1 MKQIEV
7 RIMGQGYLLSC
18 PDNGEANLLDAVGR
32 VDAAM
37 CRIRDAGKVKALDRI
52 AVLAS
57 LNLAF
62 ELSEAQTRCEREL
75 TQAVARHQLELDQVK
90 LALAQAKHN
99 LAEATASLAALA
111 HAPAPI
117 QATEPVDQL
126 TAETEASLTGL
137 MQRMDAALASPP
149 VPHQAEAPADTLVD
163 NPADTPVEAPA
174 HMPVDTPAD
183 IPAETPLESAVETA
197 DTELQP
203 EAVVS

>member
-18 PDNGEANLLDAVGR
+18 PDNGEAQLLDAVGR

-75 TQAVARHQLELDQVK
+75 TEAVARHQLELDQVK
-90 LALAQAKHN
+90 LALAQTKHN
-99 LAEATASLAALA
+99 LAEATASLNALA
-111 HAPAPI
+111 QAPAPI
-117 QATEPVDQL
+117 QTPEPVDQL
-126 TAETEASLTGL
+126 TAETEANLANL
-137 MQRMDAALASPP
+137 MQRMDTVLASAA
-149 VPHQAEAPADTLVD
+149 VPQPSETAVET
-163 NPADTPVEAPA
+163 PADTPVGSLADTAVEA
-174 HMPVDTPAD
+174 PAD
-183 IPAETPLESAVETA
+183 IPAESPLESAVETA